1 MQNLTIDLVITAA
14 LLGAGL
20 AMDAFSVSLANGL
33 AEPKMSG
40 GRTAGIAGTYAG
52 FQFAMPLIGW
62 YLVTRVAEAFEAF
75 RPFIPWIALALLLLI
90 GGSMLK
96 DGIAENRDARRSDES
111 GENGSGISSESD
123 KEGRADKEKEVEAEE
138 KVAADTSVR
147 LGIGAL
153 MMQGVATSIDA
164 LSVGFTISDYDLKMA
179 LASALIIGIVTFAIC
194 VAGLRIGRKLGTV
207 LAGKASILGGII
219 LIAIGLEIWVKGVF
233 F

>member
-1 MQNLTIDLVITAA
+1 MQNLTLDLIITAA

-62 YLVTRVAEAFEAF
+62 YLVTRVAEKFEAF
-75 RPFIPWIALALLLLI
+75 RPFIPWIALALLLMI

-96 DGIAENRDARRSDES
+96 DGIEENRKEEGEKADDRGDA
-111 GENGSGISSESD
+111 
-123 KEGRADKEKEVEAEE
+123 GREE
-138 KVAADTSVR
+138 TATVSAAC

-164 LSVGFTISDYDLKMA
+164 LSVGFTISDYDFKMA
-179 LASALIIGIVTFAIC
+179 LASAIIIGLVTFVIC

-219 LIAIGLEIWVKGVF
+219 LIAIGFEIWVKGVF